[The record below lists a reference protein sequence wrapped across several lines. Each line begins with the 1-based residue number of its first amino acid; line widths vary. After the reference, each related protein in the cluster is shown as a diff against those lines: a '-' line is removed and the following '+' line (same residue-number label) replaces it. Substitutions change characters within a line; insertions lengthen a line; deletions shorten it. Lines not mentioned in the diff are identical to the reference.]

1 MLPSVGFAE
10 MVVLM
15 LLAIIVVGPK
25 DLPKLMRTLGQW
37 MGKIRAMGQ
46 EFKDAFNDMDAEG
59 EIAEMRRE
67 IQELKKLSP
76 LSEDFD
82 EDLANEMRGLDS
94 DIREATDMSSPR
106 KPDTSS

>member
-15 LLAIIVVGPK
+15 LLAIIVVDPK